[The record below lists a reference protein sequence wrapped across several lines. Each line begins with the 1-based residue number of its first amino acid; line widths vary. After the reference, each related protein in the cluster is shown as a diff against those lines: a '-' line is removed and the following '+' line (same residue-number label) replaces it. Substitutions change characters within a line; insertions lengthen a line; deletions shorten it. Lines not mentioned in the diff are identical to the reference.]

1 MIDTSPKSETLRE
14 AVAEAR
20 VKAAPSS
27 IQAVKDDTV
36 PKGDVLAAARI
47 AGISAAKKTVDLI
60 PFCHPLSIDFVS
72 IEFELGKD
80 EIVIRSRV
88 KAVAKTGVEME
99 ALTAVS
105 LAALTV
111 YDMLKPLD
119 NTLFVERI
127 VLLEKKGGKSDF
139 EDRFDKPIRAGVLV
153 ISDSTFRGEREDK
166 SGKIIQE
173 MLRVHAVEVEV
184 YKVLPD
190 DTSVIAQ
197 ELRKLSDVEALD
209 LVLTTGGTGL
219 GPKDVTPEAT
229 SAVIEKTAPGITEVM
244 RSYGQK
250 RTPFAMLSRNAAGV
264 RGKTLIINLPGSSR
278 GARESMDA
286 LFPAILHGLRMLWGA
301 GHEEKNKEKKKSD
314 HD

>member
-20 VKAAPSS
+20 LKAAPSS

-47 AGISAAKKTVDLI
+47 AGISAAKKTADLI
-60 PFCHPLSIDFVS
+60 PFCHPLLIDCVS
-72 IEFELGKD
+72 IEFELGRN

-119 NTLFVERI
+119 NTLSVNRI

-139 EDRFDKPIRAGVLV
+139 DDRFDKPVRAGVLV

-173 MLRVHAVEVEV
+173 KLGTHACEVVV
-184 YKVLPD
+184 YKILPD
-190 DTSVIAQ
+190 DKTALTN
-197 ELRKLSDVEALD
+197 ELKHLADEEGLD
-209 LVLTTGGTGL
+209 LIMTTGGTGL

-229 SAVIEKTAPGITEVM
+229 NAVIQRTAPGIVEVM
-244 RSYGQK
+244 RGYGQK

-278 GARESMDA
+278 GAGESMDA
-286 LFPAILHGLRMLWGA
+286 LFPGILHGLRMLWGA
-301 GHEEKNKEKKKSD
+301 GHEEKHKEKKPD